1 MAVIQMVADEVEEGT
16 KVGIAD
22 AFGVGLVALGES
34 IQESQDIIGCY
45 LIDFMVTEF
54 LAEPIDDRLVG
65 PDRIFFWNGP
75 CGNRS
80 RWLPLLR
87 LSWLPPLVW
96 G

>member
-1 MAVIQMVADEVEEGT
+1 VVQIVADEIEEGT
-16 KVGIAD
+16 NVRIAD
-22 AFGVGLVALGES
+22 TLGVGLVALGES
-34 IQESQDIIGCY
+34 IQKSQDIVGCY
-45 LIDFMVTEF
+45 LIDFVITKF

-75 CGNRS
+75 GGNRS

-87 LSWLPPLVW
+87 LSWLPPLVR